1 MCHTE
6 LAVKKKCN
14 SLDWRHGKYF
24 QIYLQDNLEL
34 ILQPLVSD
42 RKQNSM
48 QTQMLQYGRSV
59 MTSCSKFFL
68 WKTVLPILV
77 ALKNFSQIK
86 TKSIISL
93 DFRPSQRGWCC
104 HSCHCFLWQRTH
116 TVLLTYRRIG
126 WRGEESV
133 PLCVLFSP
141 LTIKEGWMS
150 WFNLFLVILTSVESS
165 TSIFLDSPCRHNT
178 ELSTCGV

>member
-59 MTSCSKFFL
+59 MTSCSKCFFVKNCASNTCSSEEFFSNKNQKHHFSWL
-68 WKTVLPILV
+68 QTLAKGVMLSQLSLLFVTKNTYRSSDLQENW
-77 ALKNFSQIK
+77 LKRRRISPSLCPFL
-86 TKSIISL
+86 SL
-93 DFRPSQRGWCC
+93 DYKGR
-104 HSCHCFLWQRTH
+104 LN
-116 TVLLTYRRIG
+116 
-126 WRGEESV
+126 E
-133 PLCVLFSP
+133 
-141 LTIKEGWMS
+141 
-150 WFNLFLVILTSVESS
+150 LV
-165 TSIFLDSPCRHNT
+165 
-178 ELSTCGV
+178 